1 MKKIIRFLMTFFLVV
16 APVQLTSAAPMEDYY
31 LTCYTPIECPGEITY
46 TGANVR
52 EGIAATTEE
61 HIGDCALIFTSD
73 GEFLGYWEVL
83 DKLGTG
89 KKNVIDVWMP
99 TMEKAV
105 DMMALTEGKV
115 KVIFIEKP
123 EG

>member
-1 MKKIIRFLMTFFLVV
+1 MKKVITILMTFFLII
-16 APVQLTSAAPMEDYY
+16 APVQLTRAAPMEDYY
-31 LTCYTPIECPGEITY
+31 ITCYTPIECPGEITY
-46 TGANVR
+46 TGTHVR

-61 HIGDCALIFTSD
+61 HIGDCAMIFTSD
-73 GEFLGYWEVL
+73 GVFLGYWEVL

-89 KKNVIDVWMP
+89 KKNVIDVWVP
-99 TMEKAV
+99 NMEKAV
-105 DMMALTEGKV
+105 DMMAITEGKV